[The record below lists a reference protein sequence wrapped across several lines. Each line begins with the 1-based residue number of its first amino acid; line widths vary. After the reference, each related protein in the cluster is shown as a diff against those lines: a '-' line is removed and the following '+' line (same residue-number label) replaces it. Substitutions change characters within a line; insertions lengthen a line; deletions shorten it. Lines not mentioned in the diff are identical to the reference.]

1 MIELVFL
8 LEEES
13 AKAMLMS
20 LLPRF
25 LNSNIAVR
33 YITFEGK
40 QDLDRQLIKK
50 LKHYLNPQ
58 ARFIVLRDQDSVP
71 VCTVLKQSIVD
82 KCIEAGKKNVSLVR
96 IACHELE
103 TFYLADLAAVSQV
116 FNLPLLKQQLNAKF
130 RAPDYLANPKQ
141 ELQKITKQAYQQIS
155 GSRDIA
161 RYLDLENTRSTSF
174 SHLINAIRKMEQ
186 ELIEIIH

>member
-1 MIELVFL
+1 
-8 LEEES
+8 
-13 AKAMLMS
+13 MLMS

-25 LNSNIAVR
+25 LNSSIAVR

-40 QDLDRQLIKK
+40 QDLDRQLTRK
-50 LKHYLNPQ
+50 LKHYCNPK
-58 ARFIVLRDQDSVP
+58 ARFIILRDQDSVP

-82 KCIEAGKKNVSLVR
+82 KCIEASKQNVSLVR

-103 TFYLADLAAVSQV
+103 TFYLADLAAVAKV
-116 FNLPLLKQQLNAKF
+116 FNLPLVRQQLNTKF

-141 ELQKITKQAYQQIS
+141 ALQKLTRQAYQQIS

-161 RYLDLENTRSTSF
+161 QYLDLENVRSTSF
-174 SHLINAIRKMEQ
+174 SHLIMAIRKMEQ
-186 ELIEIIH
+186 ELVRLMP

>member
-13 AKAMLMS
+13 AQAMLMS

-25 LNSNIAVR
+25 LNPSIAVR

-40 QDLDRQLIKK
+40 QDLDRQLTKK

-71 VCTVLKQSIVD
+71 VCTVLKQALVD
-82 KCIEAGKKNVSLVR
+82 KCVEAGKQNVSMVR

-116 FNLPLLKQQLNAKF
+116 FNLSLVKQQLNTKF

-141 ELQKITKQAYQQIS
+141 ELQKLTRQAYQQIS

-161 RYLDLENTRSTSF
+161 QYLDLENTRSTSF
-174 SHLINAIRKMEQ
+174 SHLIMAIRGMEQ
-186 ELIEIIH
+186 ELIEFIN